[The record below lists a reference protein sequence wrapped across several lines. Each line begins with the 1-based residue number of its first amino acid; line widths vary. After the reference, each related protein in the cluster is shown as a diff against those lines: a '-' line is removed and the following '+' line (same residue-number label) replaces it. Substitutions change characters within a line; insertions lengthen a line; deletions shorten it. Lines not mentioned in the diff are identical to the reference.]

1 MATQQVPDESIVV
14 SKWTTTT
21 PYGRGAGPFTAGLSA
36 GRTGVRELDQ
46 ATWRVPSTHAAL
58 IPGFDVA
65 EALGAKGTRAMDRIT
80 GIVVATV
87 GTLLD
92 ESGLWNGDRNGGPV
106 PAEDVGL
113 VVGTS
118 GSVQSIWDFTWDT
131 FTGDKP
137 YHVDP
142 ARFPNGLLNRPAG
155 QSAIWYGLKGPN
167 VTVVGGATTG
177 LLALGCAVRLLRSAR
192 CAALLC
198 GAAEEFS
205 TQRSWL
211 ASRLHDGEVTAAP
224 LGEGCAMF
232 LLEPAT
238 HARRHGRRP
247 LASVLGTRFISHSG
261 SAGMRETMAQCT
273 TEALASAG
281 VDPARVRLVATSDIE
296 GVPGKAEQAALAD
309 VLWPGAAART
319 GWEQLETRRLI
330 GDTASAAGALQ
341 IAAVLAAAEDRPA
354 LDGMIALVTSLDPAG
369 DAGCAVLKI
378 IPGGRC

>member
-1 MATQQVPDESIVV
+1 MATHQVPDETIVV
-14 SKWTTTT
+14 SKWTATSA
-21 PYGRGAGPFTAGLSA
+21 YGRGADSFTAGLGA
-36 GRTGVRELDQ
+36 GRTGVTELDH
-46 ATWRVPSTHAAL
+46 ATWRVPYTHAAL

-65 EALGAKGTRAMDRIT
+65 DVLGAKGTRAMDRLT

-92 ESGLWNGDRNGGPV
+92 ESGLWNGDGDGGSIS
-106 PAEDVGL
+106 AEDVGL

-142 ARFPNGLLNRPAG
+142 ARFPNGLMNRPAG

-167 VTVVGGATTG
+167 VTVVAGATTG
-177 LLALGCAVRLLRSAR
+177 LLALRYAVGLLRSAR

-211 ASRLHDGEVTAAP
+211 ASRLRDGEAMACP

-238 HARRHGRRP
+238 HARRYGRRP
-247 LASVLGTRFISHSG
+247 LASVLGTRFVSHSG
-261 SAGMRETMAQCT
+261 SAGMRETMARCT

-281 VDPARVRLVATSDIE
+281 VDAARVRLVATSDIE
-296 GVPGKAEQAALAD
+296 GLPGKEEQAALAD
-309 VLWPGAAART
+309 VLRPEAATST
-319 GWEQLETRRLI
+319 GWERLETRRLI

-341 IAAVLAAAEDRPA
+341 LAAVLAAVQDRPA
-354 LDGMIALVTSLDPAG
+354 LDDTIALVTSLDPTG
-369 DAGCAVLKI
+369 DAGCAVLRI
-378 IPGGRC
+378 YPEGRC